1 MVKKPEHAQH
11 APVFFGIAPNPIQ
24 SMARQPLPSPGC
36 PLFISLVNKPSKTKS
51 HHQIKPNRLRA
62 AGFAVVLTRVNAVTE

>member
-1 MVKKPEHAQH
+1 
-11 APVFFGIAPNPIQ
+11 
-24 SMARQPLPSPGC
+24 MARQPLPSPGC

-62 AGFAVVLTRVNAVTE
+62 AGFAIVLMRVNAVAE